1 MRASFEL
8 TSAPPVKTAAY
19 LWGSFRMLCLVSR
32 RRSVSGFG
40 EEMCGDWLW
49 NNEEKESLRVC
60 CSTYISNE
68 NVNLVLKSWYYRF

>member
-1 MRASFEL
+1 
-8 TSAPPVKTAAY
+8 
-19 LWGSFRMLCLVSR
+19 MLCLVSR

-68 NVNLVLKSWYYRF
+68 NVNLVLKS